1 MPELEEKELKE
12 EKLKSFQSHKYKI
25 CYNKGTNDKVVK
37 NLVKKMGAQQLGVDE
52 INFFKDDNTI
62 MHFVRPEGNFL
73 NKRQLMPQFKII
85 LS

>member
-12 EKLKSFQSHKYKI
+12 EKLKSSLSHKYIIWLK
-25 CYNKGTNDKVVK
+25 KGTNDKVVK

-62 MHFVRPEGNFL
+62 MNFVRPEG
-73 NKRQLMPQFKII
+73 R
-85 LS
+85 